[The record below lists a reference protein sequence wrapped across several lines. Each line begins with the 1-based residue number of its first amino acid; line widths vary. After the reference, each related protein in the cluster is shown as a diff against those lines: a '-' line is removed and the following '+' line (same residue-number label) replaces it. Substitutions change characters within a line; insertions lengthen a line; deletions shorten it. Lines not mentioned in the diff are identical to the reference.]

1 MMLGDSMTF
10 GWGAQRTFSD
20 VLFEKT
26 SNYNVIN
33 AGIGNTNTRMQ
44 VENFFK
50 ILKIFINMM

>member
-1 MMLGDSMTF
+1 MTF
-10 GWGAQRTFSD
+10 GGGSKNFYN
-20 VLFEKT
+20 VLFEN